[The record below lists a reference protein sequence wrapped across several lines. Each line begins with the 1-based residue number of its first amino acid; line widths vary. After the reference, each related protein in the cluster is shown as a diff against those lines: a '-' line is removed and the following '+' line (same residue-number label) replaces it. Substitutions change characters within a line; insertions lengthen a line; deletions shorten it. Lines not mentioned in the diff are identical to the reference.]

1 MAMFIC
7 PQITRLVAPWQ
18 GEGGEGGTAERRSH
32 DRVSRIARPPFFH
45 RKILIRLT
53 PAATDSGATF
63 R

>member
-18 GEGGEGGTAERRSH
+18 GEGGTAERRSN

-45 RKILIRLT
+45 RKILIRLP